1 MFIASAILGMES
13 GLQKDGANLHALFAI
28 SQTCSCRSSGE
39 STSASSKG
47 TAIIGGWITDL
58 EPPQKVMF
66 GSSRLWC
73 HSPPKRGAYR
83 NVDPTGRI
91 AALEMLG
98 ALLLTSLL
106 IHHMEVHIFYA
117 FSLR

>member
-58 EPPQKVMF
+58 EPPSKSDV
-66 GSSRLWC
+66 W
-73 HSPPKRGAYR
+73 
-83 NVDPTGRI
+83 
-91 AALEMLG
+91 
-98 ALLLTSLL
+98 
-106 IHHMEVHIFYA
+106 
-117 FSLR
+117 